1 MRIAIV
7 HKDRCHSRKCGQEC
21 IAYCPRVRTGDETI
35 QIGENGRAEISEELC
50 VGCGICIKKCPF
62 EALDIIQLP
71 EELDTP
77 VHRYGP
83 NAFVLYGLP
92 QPVAGKVTG
101 VLGPNGIGKSTAVK
115 ILSGQVKPN
124 LGIFEREVSWEE
136 ILKYYAGTE
145 LLDYLQQVAKKTI
158 RASIKPQYIDFIPKV
173 FKGKVGDL
181 LKANDERNQL
191 DHLIKEL
198 ALETILEKDLST
210 LSGGELQRVAL
221 TVALSNEADFYFLDE
236 VTPFL
241 DIYQR
246 MIAAKLIRELAES
259 HPVILVE
266 HDIAILDMV
275 AETVHI
281 AYGKPAA
288 FGIITRPKGVRI
300 GVNQYLE
307 GFVAEENV
315 RIRDYPVVF
324 ETRGHESDVDREIL
338 MEIPEMTKTFPGFT
352 LKVAGGEVRRGE
364 VLGIVGANGI
374 GKSTFAKL
382 LAGVETPDD
391 GKKFDTV
398 TVSYKPQYV
407 TANTSDTVEFL
418 LRQATRRFDSSYY
431 QHEILEPL
439 GLMPLLQSE
448 VNHLSGGELQRVA
461 IALCLSRDADL
472 YILDEPSA
480 HLDVEQRLVTTK
492 VIKRA
497 AEDKGA
503 GIMVI
508 DHDMYTID
516 MISER
521 LLVFDGVPGANGLAT
536 GPFEMKE
543 GMNKFL
549 GLLGITF
556 RRDKTGRPRINKP
569 GSYLD
574 REQKAAGEYYYYNL
588 DMSALSDAE
597 KEDED
602 ETEDSDSQ

>member
-1 MRIAIV
+1 MRLAIV
-7 HKDRCHSRKCGQEC
+7 HKDRCHAKKCGKEC

-35 QIGENGRAEISEELC
+35 IIGESGRAEISEELC
-50 VGCGICIKKCPF
+50 VGCGICVKKCPF
-62 EALDIIQLP
+62 GALDIIQLP

-77 VHRYGP
+77 VTRYGP

-92 QPVAGKVTG
+92 QPVTGKVTG
-101 VLGPNGIGKSTAVK
+101 LLGPNGIGKSTAVK
-115 ILSGQVKPN
+115 ILSGQLRPN
-124 LGIFEREVSWEE
+124 LGIFDHEVEWAE
-136 ILKYYAGTE
+136 ILKHYAGTE
-145 LLDYLQQVAKKTI
+145 LLDYLKQVAAKTI
-158 RASIKPQYIDFIPKV
+158 KASIKPQYIDFIPKA
-173 FKGKVGDL
+173 FKGTVRSIL
-181 LKANDERNQL
+181 EQNDERKKL
-191 DHLIKEL
+191 DYYVKEL
-198 ALETILEKDLST
+198 GLDTILDKDLSY

-221 TVALSNEADFYFLDE
+221 TVALSKDANFYFLDE

-246 MIAAKLIRELAES
+246 MIAARLIKELAAE

-281 AYGKPAA
+281 GYGKPSA
-288 FGIITRPKGVRI
+288 FGIISRPKGVRI

-315 RIRDYPVVF
+315 RIRDYPVLF
-324 ETRGHESDVDREIL
+324 ETRSHESYVDRETL
-338 MEIPEMTKTFPGFT
+338 MTIPKMTKSFPGFKLT
-352 LKVAGGEVRRGE
+352 VEGGEVRRGE

-382 LAGVETPDD
+382 LAGVETPDG

-398 TVSYKPQYV
+398 RVSYKPQYV
-407 TANTSDTVEFL
+407 TADSSDTVEFT
-418 LRQATRRFDSSYY
+418 LRSATRRFDSSYY
-431 QHEILEPL
+431 QHKILEPL
-439 GLMPLLQSE
+439 GLMPILQSE
-448 VNHLSGGELQRVA
+448 VKNLSGGELQRVA
-461 IALCLSRDADL
+461 ITLCLSREADL

-521 LLVFDGVPGANGLAT
+521 LLEFDGVPGKEGTAR
-536 GPFEMKE
+536 GPFEMKD
-543 GMNKFL
+543 GMNMFL
-549 GLLGITF
+549 SNLGITF
-556 RRDKTGRPRINKP
+556 RRDKTGRPRINNL

-574 REQKAAGEYYYYNL
+574 REQKAAGEYYYYYNAAEL
-588 DMSALSDAE
+588 ALAAE
-597 KEDED
+597 GS
-602 ETEDSDSQ
+602 TEE